1 MTELANPGLDL
12 LGYLITMFNARKS
25 IHKMYEETL
34 RTQYGDAV
42 FATRVPHAAEFPE
55 AIALPQADRPVQ
67 AEGGGR
73 QGDQGPGRRTARA
86 ARRPA
91 QSDRGGRLMSKLD
104 ELRRGAAATPPRAWG
119 PGSPAD
125 RRWRARRSRSAGAR
139 YKDLAKTKNA
149 FEVPVDKIVPD
160 PNQPRKVFTP
170 EDLQDL
176 ADSIRGRGLLQPIR
190 VRWDEEREKYVIVA
204 GERRW
209 RAAIMAGKATIT
221 CVVVEG
227 EMTEAEI
234 LHDQLVENC
243 LRADLQPIE
252 QAEAFKTLMDAKGW
266 SAARLAEEL
275 HIRDS
280 TVFKA
285 LALLELPG
293 EVRERVAAGEIKPAT
308 AYELSQLDRPRT
320 RSRWPSGSSP
330 RS

>member
-1 MTELANPGLDL
+1 
-12 LGYLITMFNARKS
+12 
-25 IHKMYEETL
+25 
-34 RTQYGDAV
+34 
-42 FATRVPHAAEFPE
+42 
-55 AIALPQADRPVQ
+55 
-67 AEGGGR
+67 
-73 QGDQGPGRRTARA
+73 
-86 ARRPA
+86 
-91 QSDRGGRLMSKLD
+91 MSKLD
-104 ELRRGAAATPPRAWG
+104 ELRRGAGGNAAESMGAG
-119 PGSPAD
+119 V
-125 RRWRARRSRSAGAR
+125 ARRSLVEGASVPIGGTR
-139 YKDLAKTKNA
+139 YKDLAKAKNA

-170 EDLQDL
+170 EELQDL
-176 ADSIRGRGLLQPIR
+176 SDSIRGRGLLQPIR

-221 CVVVEG
+221 CVIVEG
-227 EMTEAEI
+227 EMNDGEI

-243 LRADLQPIE
+243 LRSNLQPIE
-252 QAEAFKTLMDAKGW
+252 QAEAFKALMDAKGW
-266 SAARLAEEL
+266 SAARLAEEI

-293 EVRERVAAGEIKPAT
+293 EVRERGRRRRDQAGDGLRALAARRP
-308 AYELSQLDRPRT
+308 PRT